1 MTNEQVQLL
10 ALVFAANARIV
21 GMQAENRLRESVG
34 DSPTYGEGHFQEE
47 AQHLEN
53 LSVQAIN
60 S

>member
-10 ALVFAANARIV
+10 ALIYAANARVV
-21 GMQAENRLRESVG
+21 GMQAGNQLRESVG
-34 DSPTYGEGHFQEE
+34 DSPAYGEGHFQEE
-47 AQHLEN
+47 AQHLEH